1 MLVKSKVYLAGNF
14 NVNLSNLTQKI
25 ELSGGI
31 VINEIAGAD
40 IVVVG
45 DQPRDEDIQSM
56 SKTITPWTDLD
67 LLYKVME
74 MEESLL
80 DIIGKP
86 SKVSL
91 AEKPNKQPLAYI
103 CGYVV
108 PKRCPLSQRKYT
120 GSPSALSLPLT
131 GQSAKKTH
139 FKFSS
144 TFFVNNSYSLRNY
157 FLFPPRESGAKA
169 WALPPMSSQGR
180 RGSRQSDNNKS
191 RATVQ
196 NPIFKHHTILT
207 ATKPTSNTSE
217 SLSSSPISANPKPTI
232 SSPSAKSSYSLSQ
245 STQKRGR
252 GIQAKTSHSI
262 YKGGRA
268 VKIQRLW
275 RSLKQQIRVRVSHR
289 IQQSCLLH
297 QSSKHTKQ
305 VKAKQPQSNRGC
317 NHRPPPIL
325 FETSK

>member
-1 MLVKSKVYLAGNF
+1 
-14 NVNLSNLTQKI
+14 
-25 ELSGGI
+25 
-31 VINEIAGAD
+31 
-40 IVVVG
+40 
-45 DQPRDEDIQSM
+45 M

-103 CGYVV
+103 CGYAV
-108 PKRCPLSQRKYT
+108 PKRRPLSQRKYT

-131 GQSAKKTH
+131 GQSA
-139 FKFSS
+139 S
-144 TFFVNNSYSLRNY
+144 
-157 FLFPPRESGAKA
+157 A
-169 WALPPMSSQGR
+169 QGR

-262 YKGGRA
+262 DKGGRA

-275 RSLKQQIRVRVSHR
+275 RSLKQQIRVRISHR
-289 IQQSCLLH
+289 IQQSRLLH
-297 QSSKHTKQ
+297 QISKHTKQ
-305 VKAKQPQSNRGC
+305 VKAKQLQSNRGC

-325 FETSK
+325 FETSIGSNDSNHNFLQHSFCTSRRARANIRLLVAALVVGILPMLHLIRTVKGFHGVHLTLLTSQSIIPTFRSTISQQATYVDRKRRIYARPHGS